1 MLFGLGIRH
10 VGQRAARFLAAEFGS
25 LERLMEAGNEELEA
39 VGEIGPKTAE
49 ALRCFFEQPAN
60 RELIGRLARSGRA
73 YGGLGKC
80 PGGRA
85 RGGFSACGHD
95 RRRDRD
101 AAGAD
106 VVRRG
111 QGDRSRRS
119 GVAWRRASAARPTW
133 WSPGRRPGRSW
144 PKPGSWAFK
153 RHRARRVRTVRP
165 EQRGPILS
173 FRRTKREIRV
183 CPRLESEEVSEQGH
197 IIVVEDDEGNRRT
210 VTRALKRDGYRVAS
224 FGSATPALEHLRAN
238 RDVVLVITDLMLPGV
253 DGFGVLEETKSI
265 NPDVGVLMITGHG
278 SVESAVDAMK
288 RGADDY
294 LTKPVDLFELRK
306 RTSAIVEKHRLSRRV
321 DELESRLGEKFKL
334 VAQSKP
340 MHDLFRQMELVAPA
354 RSNVLITGESGTG
367 KELVANAL
375 HENSPRCNKRFLPIN
390 CAAIPAEILES
401 ELFGHERGAFT
412 GAAARKPG
420 KFELADGGTLFLDE
434 IGELPLE
441 MQVKLLRVLEQREFM
456 RVGGSET
463 IKVDIRVVAATN
475 SDLETAVEQRPIP
488 QRPLL
493 SLEGRHVEGPSVCA
507 SGART
512 SRCCSATSSR
522 SSPPRTRREGMHF
535 GADAMRLLVGGAMGR
550 QRSGA
555 AQPRRELGGARARS
569 PWSG

>member
-1 MLFGLGIRH
+1 M
-10 VGQRAARFLAAEFGS
+10 S
-25 LERLMEAGNEELEA
+25 RLDPQQE
-39 VGEIGPKTAE
+39 T
-49 ALRCFFEQPAN
+49 
-60 RELIGRLARSGRA
+60 
-73 YGGLGKC
+73 
-80 PGGRA
+80 
-85 RGGFSACGHD
+85 
-95 RRRDRD
+95 
-101 AAGAD
+101 
-106 VVRRG
+106 
-111 QGDRSRRS
+111 
-119 GVAWRRASAARPTW
+119 
-133 WSPGRRPGRSW
+133 
-144 PKPGSWAFK
+144 
-153 RHRARRVRTVRP
+153 
-165 EQRGPILS
+165 
-173 FRRTKREIRV
+173 
-183 CPRLESEEVSEQGH
+183 VSEQAN

-224 FGSATPALEHLRAN
+224 FSSAIPALEHLRAN
-238 RDVVLVITDLMLPGV
+238 RDVVLVITDLMLPGI
-253 DGFGVLEETKSI
+253 DGFGVLAETKSI

-340 MHDLFRQMELVAPA
+340 MQDLFRQMELVAPA

-375 HENSPRCNKRFLPIN
+375 HENSPRSNKRFLPIN

-463 IKVDIRVVAATN
+463 IRVDIRVIAATN
-475 SDLETAVEQRPIP
+475 SDLETAVEQSRFRSDLYYRLKVVTLKIP
-488 QRPLL
+488 PLRERREDIPLL
-493 SLEGRHVEGPSVCA
+493 LRHFLAIFAVENG
-507 SGART
+507 
-512 SRCCSATSSR
+512 
-522 SSPPRTRREGMHF
+522 REGMQF
-535 GADAMRLLVGGAMGR
+535 GADAMRVLVEERWDGNVRELRNLVESLVVLAPNPLIGVNELPAEYRPPSRPADAPEAGAELADAGSGGDLTMDEIERRAILAALEKTGGNR
-550 QRSGA
+550 TQA
-555 AQPRRELGGARARS
+555 AQLLGIGLRTLQRKLKDYRVA
-569 PWSG
+569 GKD